1 MRTCFPRYAA
11 LLVAVSAVA
20 FGLAGACTTEEGSTP
35 TCVEDLTDDDG
46 GAVAN
51 RHLDGGCNPFAIC
64 LDDQGNAQAP
74 EACCVDANK
83 QPLTGTELQICLYGY
98 GAANPP
104 TTTSTST
111 STSTTGAAGAPSAA
125 SGHCRSAKRN
135 RETGDWDMAAK
146 AAAAAAKWAG
156 KAAIVRQSRRPG
168 EWVAWEKS
176 GSKAPGHG

>member
-111 STSTTGAAGAPSAA
+111 STSTTGGGGGAGG
-125 SGHCRSAKRN
+125 SGGGNGGAGGGTGGN
-135 RETGDWDMAAK
+135 RR
-146 AAAAAAKWAG
+146 AG
-156 KAAIVRQSRRPG
+156 GLTP
-168 EWVAWEKS
+168 E
-176 GSKAPGHG
+176 APGGRPPWSAPASS